1 MARTKNTHTPELAP
15 LPTNT
20 EGWQEDA
27 NQLALH
33 TSEVMQQFG
42 DGLPYDR
49 NRLVNEA
56 QFYMAQSA
64 EAMLEAGKRLIVL
77 KENEPHG
84 EFVEITE
91 NTLGLNVRTAQL
103 MMKATLK
110 YSSPQ
115 LESKAKTFSLLGK
128 SKLFELMTEDDEDLA
143 ELAEGGTVVGLTLD
157 DVDRMSVRELRRAL
171 REAREDTTAKA
182 KVTASK
188 DSKINELDAE
198 LAKLKAK
205 PNLPLIETL
214 APDEVARRLA
224 KETADFANLILG
236 EINSK
241 LVPALRALD
250 AHDHAHGTRHNVM
263 AAGLVAQLEARLD
276 ELRGDFDLPRN
287 LDGDSTPDWLRD
299 DAEAVIAEALD
310 LSAGND
316 KKVLTEADQLGLDA
330 DFSEVADV

>member
-1 MARTKNTHTPELAP
+1 MARTKNTHLPELAP
-15 LPTNT
+15 MPTNT
-20 EGWQEDA
+20 EGWQEDV

-33 TSEVMQQFG
+33 TSQVMQQFG

-49 NRLVNEA
+49 NRVVNEA

-77 KENEPHG
+77 KENEAHG
-84 EFVEITE
+84 EFVEVIETE
-91 NTLGLNVRTAQL
+91 LGMAERTARLIMQ
-103 MMKATLK
+103 ATIK
-110 YSSPQ
+110 YTSPK
-115 LESKAKTFSLLGK
+115 LESKRQTFAVLGK
-128 SKLFELMTEDDEDLA
+128 SKLFELMTQDDDDLT

-157 DVDRMSVRELRRAL
+157 DVERMSVRELRRAL

-182 KVTASK
+182 QVTASK
-188 DSKINELDAE
+188 DNKINELDAE

-205 PNLPLIETL
+205 PNKPLIETL

-224 KETADFANLILG
+224 KETADFANLVLG

-263 AAGLVAQLEARLD
+263 AAGLVAQLEVRLD

-287 LDGDSTPDWLRD
+287 LDGDSTPDWMRD
-299 DAEAVIAEALD
+299 DAEAVVAEALEKTK
-310 LSAGND
+310 ATRH
-316 KKVLTEADQLGLDA
+316 LTEKDQLGFDA
-330 DFSEVADV
+330 DFSEVTDV